1 MSVNLLE
8 KRRIANPKR
17 FHDPLTVLDG
27 RRRREL
33 IHRLPLPSVTDEEEM
48 KFVTRAAMWMVILGV
63 TPMILFYILNFFYP
77 DLLLIP
83 ITPN

>member
-17 FHDPLTVLDG
+17 FDDPPTVLDG

-33 IHRLPLPSVTDEEEM
+33 IHRLPLASVTDDEEM
-48 KFVTRAAMWMVILGV
+48 KFVTRAAMWMFILGV
-63 TPMILFYILNFFYP
+63 TPMILFYIVNFFYP
-77 DLLLIP
+77 DLLLSP
-83 ITPN
+83 ATPN

>member
-27 RRRREL
+27 RRRRAR
-33 IHRLPLPSVTDEEEM
+33 IHRLPLLSVTDDEES
-48 KFVTRAAMWMVILGV
+48 KFVTRVAIWMVVLGV
-63 TPMILFYILNFFYP
+63 TPMILFYIVNFFYP